1 MVKKKET
8 YIDEKVMITSGD
20 FAGLTHE
27 ECIKIINSVRDKK
40 QDIHDAIEE
49 YRKDRKGKVGQG
61 E

>member
-27 ECIKIINSVRDKK
+27 ACIKIINSAREKK

-49 YRKDRKGKVGQG
+49 YRKGKGGTR
-61 E
+61 

>member
-27 ECIKIINSVRDKK
+27 ECIKIINSAREKK

-49 YRKDRKGKVGQG
+49 YRKGKGGAR
-61 E
+61 